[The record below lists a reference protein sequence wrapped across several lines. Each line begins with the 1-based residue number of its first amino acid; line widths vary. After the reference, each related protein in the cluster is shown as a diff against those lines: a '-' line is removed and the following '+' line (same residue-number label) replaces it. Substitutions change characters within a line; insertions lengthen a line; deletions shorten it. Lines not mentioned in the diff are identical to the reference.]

1 MPSGLWISFWITFG
15 KMMYQPAHFI
25 ESRPEVLHALIRQH
39 PLGLLITHGPGGL
52 EAHTIPFLMD
62 PSGDGA
68 CGQLVGHVA
77 RANPL
82 WKTSPEHA
90 EVLVVFQGPQAYI
103 SPGWY
108 ATKAETGKVVPTWNY
123 VMVQARGRLRAVD
136 NPAAARAIVTRL
148 TATHE
153 AKQARPWSVED
164 APADYVDAMLKAIV
178 CIEIAVDKL
187 EGKWKISQNHPA
199 ANRAGVA
206 AGLHAAGG
214 DEAAAMARLV
224 DNRPVDN

>member
-1 MPSGLWISFWITFG
+1 
-15 KMMYQPAHFI
+15 MYQPAHFI

-52 EAHTIPFLMD
+52 EANTIPFLLEA
-62 PSGDGA
+62 SEDGT

-148 TATHE
+148 TQTHE

-164 APADYVDAMLKAIV
+164 APTDYVDAMLKAIV

-187 EGKWKISQNHPA
+187 EGKWKVSQNHPV

-224 DNRPVDN
+224 DNPAVDN

>member
-1 MPSGLWISFWITFG
+1 
-15 KMMYQPAHFI
+15 MYQPAHFV
-25 ESRPEVLHALIRQH
+25 ESRPDVLHALIRNH

-52 EAHTIPFLMD
+52 EANTIPFLFE
-62 PSGDGA
+62 PSGDAGGP

-82 WKTSPEHA
+82 WKTSAGEA

-148 TATHE
+148 TQTHE
-153 AKQARPWSVED
+153 AKQARPWSVDD

-187 EGKWKISQNHPA
+187 DGKWKVSQNHPA

-224 DNRPVDN
+224 DHRSVDN

>member
-1 MPSGLWISFWITFG
+1 
-15 KMMYQPAHFI
+15 MYQPAHFI

-39 PLGLLITHGPGGL
+39 PLGLLITHGPDGL
-52 EAHTIPFLMD
+52 EANTLPFLFD
-62 PSGDGA
+62 PAAGGA
-68 CGQLVGHVA
+68 CGQLMGHVA

-82 WKTSPEHA
+82 WITSPDGAEVER

-103 SPGWY
+103 SPNWY
-108 ATKAETGKVVPTWNY
+108 PSKADTGKVVPTWNY

-148 TATHE
+148 TQAHE

-224 DNRPVDN
+224 DNRAVDN